1 MATTPNAPHAFQTH
15 YRAHDSR
22 TRGTRY
28 GIRSSAQ
35 SHRVFPARRP
45 HAHLRHGEARRRSGH
60 ACGGHHRPRRHV
72 RRAAAVRD
80 VREGGSRDGQA
91 RQAHLRLRGVLHHRR
106 GAAQGHEAQALPP
119 ASAGQD
125 ERGLPQ
131 PGEAG
136 QRIARRQL
144 LLQAAHHVQH
154 AAEVRPR
161 HHRLVGMH
169 RGHHP
174 EAARQRPVRRRG
186 RVGQEVRRL
195 LRAGRL
201 LHRAAEPGHPHGR
214 RLHADRAQPHAH
226 GRGPAP
232 PASRPSPRTT
242 STTSRARTRRRRTTC
257 CASARARP

>member
-1 MATTPNAPHAFQTH
+1 MAFVHLHNHTEYSLLDGHTH
-15 YRAHDSR
+15 IYDMVKRAAD
-22 TRGTRY
+22 
-28 GIRSSAQ
+28 
-35 SHRVFPARRP
+35 
-45 HAHLRHGEARRRSGH
+45 LGH

-80 VREGGSRDGQA
+80 VRQGGSRDGQA

-169 RGHHP
+169 RRHHP
-174 EAARQRPVRRRG
+174 EAARQPPVRRRG
-186 RVGQEVRRL
+186 RVGQEVRQL

-201 LHRAAEPGHPHGR
+201 LHRAPEPGHPHR
-214 RLHADRAQPHAH
+214 RRVHADRAQPHAH
-226 GRGPAP
+226 RRGPRRRPQDHRHERLPLPHARGREGPGLHAVRRPRAP
-232 PASRPSPRTT
+232 P
-242 STTSRARTRRRRTTC
+242 
-257 CASARARP
+257 